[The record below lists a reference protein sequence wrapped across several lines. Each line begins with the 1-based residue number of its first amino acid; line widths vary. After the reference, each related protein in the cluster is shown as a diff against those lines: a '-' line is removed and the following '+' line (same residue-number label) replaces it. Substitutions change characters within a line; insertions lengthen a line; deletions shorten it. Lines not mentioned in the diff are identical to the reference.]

1 MEITFLGATGTVTGS
16 RYLVTSGRTRILV
29 DCGLFQGLKQL
40 RLRNREPFPVDPASI
55 DAVVLTHAHLDHT
68 GYLPLLIRNGF
79 RGPIYAT
86 PATRDLCSILLPD
99 SGHLQEEEAREAN
112 RHGYSKH
119 DPALPLYTLED
130 AERALRLIGP
140 REFDA
145 PAALNEQL
153 AFRLL
158 PAGHI
163 LGAASVEVACN
174 GTLIAFS
181 GDLGRPD
188 DPLMRAPSPPARADY
203 LVIES
208 TYGDRLHDALN
219 PEDELA
225 EVFARTFSRGGVVV
239 MPCFGV
245 GRAQEILY
253 YIARLK
259 EAGRMP
265 GVPVYLDSPMAISVT
280 DLYRRHMREHRLTLS
295 QLHAIDHAAF
305 MTRTLDESQAI
316 AGRRG
321 PKLIIAGS
329 GMATGGRVLHHL
341 ALYASDPHNTIA
353 LVGFQAAGTRGA
365 ALEAREPAIKLLGEY
380 VPMHAEIASISSL
393 SAHADYNET
402 LRWLAGMARP
412 PARTFV
418 THGEPAAADAL
429 RRRIAETLGWRCDVP
444 AYLDAFDL
452 PERGERERASQ
463 ADAPLPAA

>member
-1 MEITFLGATGTVTGS
+1 MATLGW
-16 RYLVTSGRTRILV
+16 
-29 DCGLFQGLKQL
+29 
-40 RLRNREPFPVDPASI
+40 
-55 DAVVLTHAHLDHT
+55 
-68 GYLPLLIRNGF
+68 
-79 RGPIYAT
+79 
-86 PATRDLCSILLPD
+86 
-99 SGHLQEEEAREAN
+99 
-112 RHGYSKH
+112 
-119 DPALPLYTLED
+119 
-130 AERALRLIGP
+130 
-140 REFDA
+140 
-145 PAALNEQL
+145 
-153 AFRLL
+153 
-158 PAGHI
+158 
-163 LGAASVEVACN
+163 
-174 GTLIAFS
+174 
-181 GDLGRPD
+181 
-188 DPLMRAPSPPARADY
+188 
-203 LVIES
+203 
-208 TYGDRLHDALN
+208 
-219 PEDELA
+219 
-225 EVFARTFSRGGVVV
+225 
-239 MPCFGV
+239 PCFGV